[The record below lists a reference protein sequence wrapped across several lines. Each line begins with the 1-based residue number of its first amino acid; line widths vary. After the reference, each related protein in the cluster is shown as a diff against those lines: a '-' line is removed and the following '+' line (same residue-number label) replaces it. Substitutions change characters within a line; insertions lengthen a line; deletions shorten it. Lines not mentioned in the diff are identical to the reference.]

1 MPKKIN
7 LLRPLST
14 KIGQIRE
21 EIANALTPKRV
32 PKEISLMHKGKDL
45 IEDLKTLKDLGVG
58 PDDQQINFIISVR
71 SQMELDMELQKGDMY
86 SDPELLQGALEQV
99 KMFLGDI
106 DLPEAVLKLAIQKC
120 NMNVE
125 EVVMMITDENAIN
138 DLQLEVR
145 KTEEANTNNNIV
157 MIEESKDEPIQQESK
172 LNLIISNRSEYFD
185 LLFEL
190 LNLGITEITNAA
202 WNLLVQIPVNKNLLH
217 QIRTLQN
224 ISFGGQ
230 HNWCQLIDP

>member
-1 MPKKIN
+1 VGNNQIGQNPMPKKIN

-86 SDPELLQGALEQV
+86 SDPELL
-99 KMFLGDI
+99 
-106 DLPEAVLKLAIQKC
+106 
-120 NMNVE
+120 
-125 EVVMMITDENAIN
+125 
-138 DLQLEVR
+138 
-145 KTEEANTNNNIV
+145 
-157 MIEESKDEPIQQESK
+157 
-172 LNLIISNRSEYFD
+172 
-185 LLFEL
+185 
-190 LNLGITEITNAA
+190 
-202 WNLLVQIPVNKNLLH
+202 
-217 QIRTLQN
+217 
-224 ISFGGQ
+224 
-230 HNWCQLIDP
+230 